1 MSTKTS
7 ESGVAT
13 SMPSVNQLKTMK
25 DPEVVLVRINAQIT
39 EKQHQKI
46 KIHATKNN
54 KTVRELIGEFIDGLP
69 DVG

>member
-1 MSTKTS
+1 MSTKTN
-7 ESGVAT
+7 ESGAAAGI
-13 SMPSVNQLKTMK
+13 SSVNEQKTMK

>member
-1 MSTKTS
+1 MSTKS
-7 ESGVAT
+7 NESGASASIS
-13 SMPSVNQLKTMK
+13 SMNQQKTMK
-25 DPEVVLVRINAQIT
+25 DPGVVLVRINAQIT

-54 KTVRELIGEFIDGLP
+54 KTVRELIGEFIDALP

>member
-1 MSTKTS
+1 MITKTN
-7 ESGVAT
+7 ESGA
-13 SMPSVNQLKTMK
+13 SASISSPDQQKSMK

-54 KTVRELIGEFIDGLP
+54 KTVRQLIGEFIDGLP